1 MTGVIDLEQ
10 AQRQGVAP
18 WDDVVWEDFHIVVYR
33 DRYPVTIG
41 HLLFVPR
48 YNNVGIINE
57 AVYSAITQGNKMVNQ
72 GECDGFNIGINFG
85 EAAGQTVMYP
95 HVHLIPRRHGDCVD
109 PVGGVRGVIAGQA
122 NYKKDGYKNPNGH
135 SI

>member
-1 MTGVIDLEQ
+1 MTGMIDLEQ

-33 DRYPVTIG
+33 DRYPVALG

-48 YNNVGIINE
+48 YNGVGMINE
-57 AVYSAITQGNKMVNQ
+57 AVYSAIAHGNKMVDK

-95 HVHLIPRRHGDCVD
+95 HVHLIPRRHGDCAD

-122 NYKKDGYKNPNGH
+122 NYKKDGYKTPNGH
-135 SI
+135 GI